1 MKSVSLINAAAR
13 PGTDTAARAAVSLTP
28 APRWDPRLYQIATL
42 AGLLGYGVFWL
53 DLEVQTPTAVAIV
66 VTALVAQLACTRLT
80 ARGRF
85 DPRSALISALSLCL
99 LLRTGSLG
107 LAILAA
113 GVAIASKFTLRVRD
127 KHLFN
132 PTNFALVAMMLATG
146 QVWVS
151 PGQWGSG
158 LVFAFLLAS
167 AGGLVVNRAARADV
181 TLAFLASWASL
192 LVARS
197 LWLGEPLAMAVH
209 RLENGALVLFAFFM
223 ISDPRTTPDSRA
235 GRVLFATLVALGA
248 YAVQFKLFRTNGL
261 LWSLAVSSAPRLVE
275 YFDDDPCS
283 PRYPATL
290 QAPRGMTATRGDAA
304 AERARGLG
312 VTIEAR
318 YTVGEYDILILSARE
333 SGGLGTWLRDN
344 GYRVPAGASSI
355 LGSYLKQ
362 GMEFFV
368 AGVELEEQGGL

>member
-1 MKSVSLINAAAR
+1 MQAIAPVETAAHPAV
-13 PGTDTAARAAVSLTP
+13 ARAAAPVLP
-28 APRWDPRLYQIATL
+28 ARRRDPRLYQIATL

-53 DLEVQTPTAVAIV
+53 DLEVQTPTAAAIV
-66 VTALVAQLACTRLT
+66 VTALVAQLVCTRLT
-80 ARGRF
+80 GRGRF
-85 DPRSALISALSLCL
+85 DPRSALISSLSLCL

-127 KHLFN
+127 KHVFN

-197 LWLGEPLAMAVH
+197 FWLGEPLAIAVH

-235 GRVLFATLVALGA
+235 GRVLFAMLVALGA
-248 YAVQFKLFRTNGL
+248 YAVQFKLFRSNGL
-261 LWSLAVSSAPRLVE
+261 LWSLAVCSLLVPLIDRVLPGSR
-275 YFDDDPCS
+275 YQWRRS
-283 PRYPATL
+283 P
-290 QAPRGMTATRGDAA
+290 
-304 AERARGLG
+304 
-312 VTIEAR
+312 
-318 YTVGEYDILILSARE
+318 
-333 SGGLGTWLRDN
+333 
-344 GYRVPAGASSI
+344 
-355 LGSYLKQ
+355 
-362 GMEFFV
+362 
-368 AGVELEEQGGL
+368 

>member
-127 KHLFN
+127 KHVFN

-235 GRVLFATLVALGA
+235 GRLLFAALVALAA
-248 YAVQFKLFRTNGL
+248 YAVQFTLFRTNGL
-261 LWSLAVSSAPRLVE
+261 LWSLAVCSLIVPLIDWLLPGRRYQWRSSP
-275 YFDDDPCS
+275 
-283 PRYPATL
+283 
-290 QAPRGMTATRGDAA
+290 
-304 AERARGLG
+304 
-312 VTIEAR
+312 
-318 YTVGEYDILILSARE
+318 
-333 SGGLGTWLRDN
+333 
-344 GYRVPAGASSI
+344 
-355 LGSYLKQ
+355 
-362 GMEFFV
+362 
-368 AGVELEEQGGL
+368 

>member
-1 MKSVSLINAAAR
+1 MQAITPVETAAHPAV
-13 PGTDTAARAAVSLTP
+13 ARAA
-28 APRWDPRLYQIATL
+28 APVLPERRWDPRLYQIATL
-42 AGLLGYGVFWL
+42 AGLLGYGVVWL
-53 DLEVQTPTAVAIV
+53 DLEVQAETAVAIV
-66 VTALVAQLACTRLT
+66 VTALVVQLVCARLT
-80 ARGRF
+80 GRGRF

-127 KHLFN
+127 KHVFN

-197 LWLGEPLAMAVH
+197 LWLGEPLAIAVH

-235 GRVLFATLVALGA
+235 GRVLFAMLVALGT
-248 YAVQFKLFRTNGL
+248 YAVQFKLFRSNGL
-261 LWSLAVSSAPRLVE
+261 LWSLAVCSLLVPLIDRVLPGSR
-275 YFDDDPCS
+275 YQWRRS
-283 PRYPATL
+283 P
-290 QAPRGMTATRGDAA
+290 
-304 AERARGLG
+304 
-312 VTIEAR
+312 
-318 YTVGEYDILILSARE
+318 
-333 SGGLGTWLRDN
+333 
-344 GYRVPAGASSI
+344 
-355 LGSYLKQ
+355 
-362 GMEFFV
+362 
-368 AGVELEEQGGL
+368 